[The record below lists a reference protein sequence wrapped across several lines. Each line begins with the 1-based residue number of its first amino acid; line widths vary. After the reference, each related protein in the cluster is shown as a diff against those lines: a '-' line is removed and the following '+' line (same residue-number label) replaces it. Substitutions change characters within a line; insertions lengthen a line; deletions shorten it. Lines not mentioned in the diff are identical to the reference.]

1 MRIRLKSICRWLADL
16 VFQPPADL
24 LVNKFIDIDERLHR

>member
-1 MRIRLKSICRWLADL
+1 MIIRLKSIGRWLADL

-24 LVNKFIDIDERLHR
+24 LVRQFFNIDERLHR